1 MQWLLGKDN
10 NPIDVKFT
18 QVHHRNCLCRGD
30 CALCF
35 HPPARFMSRALVQYL
50 SFSDEQAGYIASAE
64 MFGIAFT
71 TVLLIFMEARFDWR
85 KLTVLCL
92 IVATAGNLLSLSLV
106 DFESLIAVRFLT
118 GMGSGGLMSL
128 TFAMMGL
135 TDKSDRNF
143 GYIITWVLIYGALG
157 ILVMP
162 AAFATIGMDGVLLFF
177 ALFNISGPLVRPP
190 PARAPLFITWNSSVP
205 EKAGYSARLKGLS
218 LLAILVYNT
227 SIGIVWAY
235 LFLLGLEAG
244 IAEQTVANV
253 LTVSQFL
260 GIAGAFVAVVLQL
273 RIGRIIPLQVSIIGT
288 AVGIYI
294 LVGEIA
300 LFQFALG
307 VCLFNFLW
315 NVSMP
320 YLLATLASFDRRGK
334 VVIYGI
340 CMQTAGYAI
349 GPFIAATILGRSS
362 YDNVYIVAT
371 FTVYRQRHRI
381 APGFVGAEKT
391 SLTRYNGNMTMLLI
405 TKNGCCY
412 CRYCAVCHF
421 WSMRRTK
428 IQRKLH

>member
-1 MQWLLGKDN
+1 MQWLLGN
-10 NPIDVKFT
+10 SANPVDV
-18 QVHHRNCLCRGD
+18 N
-30 CALCF
+30 
-35 HPPARFMSRALVQYL
+35 ARMPLIAIVYIAVIAPCVFILQPGYVQGLVEHL
-50 SFSDEQAGYIASAE
+50 SFSEAQAGYIASAE
-64 MFGIAFT
+64 MFGIACT
-71 TVLLIFMEARFDWR
+71 TLLLIFIEARFDWR
-85 KLTVLCL
+85 KLTALCL
-92 IVATAGNLLSLSLV
+92 LIAAAGNLLSLSLA
-106 DFESLIAVRFLT
+106 DFEKLAALRFLT

-162 AAFATIGMDGVLLFF
+162 WAFTTIGMNGVLLFF
-177 ALFNISGPLVRPP
+177 ALFNLSG
-190 PARAPLFITWNSSVP
+190 LFFIRHLPGSGAHRQEPTTP
-205 EKAGYSARLKGLS
+205 ESGGYSWSLKGLS

-244 IAEQTVANV
+244 IGEQTVANV

-288 AVGIYI
+288 AIGIYL
-294 LVGEIA
+294 LVGNIA
-300 LFQFALG
+300 LFHFALG

-320 YLLATLASFDRRGK
+320 YLLATLASFDRRGR

-349 GPFIAATILGRSS
+349 GPFIAATLLSAGSYEHVYTVAVLLFIASAVILLPGL
-362 YDNVYIVAT
+362 
-371 FTVYRQRHRI
+371 I
-381 APGFVGAEKT
+381 A
-391 SLTRYNGNMTMLLI
+391 
-405 TKNGCCY
+405 
-412 CRYCAVCHF
+412 
-421 WSMRRTK
+421 
-428 IQRKLH
+428 QRKRL

>member
-1 MQWLLGKDN
+1 MQWLVG
-10 NPIDVKFT
+10 DVM
-18 QVHHRNCLCRGD
+18 
-30 CALCF
+30 
-35 HPPARFMSRALVQYL
+35 HPMDVNSRMSIIAIVYIAVVAPCVFILQPGYVQGLVEYL
-50 SFSDEQAGYIASAE
+50 AFSDEQAGYIASAE

-71 TVLLIFMEARFDWR
+71 TILLIFVEARIDWR

-92 IVATAGNLLSLSLV
+92 IVAMMGNLLSLSIV
-106 DFESLIAVRFLT
+106 DFNSLAVVRFLT

-162 AAFATIGMDGVLLFF
+162 TAFATIGMNGVLLFF
-177 ALFNISGPLVRPP
+177 ALFNVSG
-190 PARAPLFITWNSSVP
+190 LFFIRYLPRSGVHHLDLSVP
-205 EKAGYSARLKGLS
+205 DNTGYSWQMKGLS
-218 LLAILVYNT
+218 LLAILLYNT

-253 LTVSQFL
+253 LTISQFL

-288 AVGIYI
+288 AIGIYL
-294 LVGEIA
+294 LVGKIA
-300 LFQFALG
+300 LFHFALG

-320 YLLATLASFDRRGK
+320 YLLATMASFDRRGK

-349 GPFIAATILGRSS
+349 GPFIAATILGTGS
-362 YDNVYIVAT
+362 YDQVYTVAT
-371 FTVYRQRHRI
+371 LLFITSAIVLLPGLI
-381 APGFVGAEKT
+381 AQKKH
-391 SLTRYNGNMTMLLI
+391 L
-405 TKNGCCY
+405 
-412 CRYCAVCHF
+412 
-421 WSMRRTK
+421 
-428 IQRKLH
+428 

>member
-10 NPIDVKFT
+10 NPIDV
-18 QVHHRNCLCRGD
+18 N
-30 CALCF
+30 
-35 HPPARFMSRALVQYL
+35 SRRSIIAIVYVAVIAPCVFILQPGYVQGLVQYL

-177 ALFNISGPLVRPP
+177 ALFNISGLWF
-190 PARAPLFITWNSSVP
+190 ARHLPRSGVHHLDSSVP

-218 LLAILVYNT
+218 LLAILVLQHLHRYR
-227 SIGIVWAY
+227 
-235 LFLLGLEAG
+235 LGLPVPAWAG
-244 IAEQTVANV
+244 SGYCRAD
-253 LTVSQFL
+253 
-260 GIAGAFVAVVLQL
+260 
-273 RIGRIIPLQVSIIGT
+273 R
-288 AVGIYI
+288 
-294 LVGEIA
+294 GECPHS
-300 LFQFALG
+300 LPVPG
-307 VCLFNFLW
+307 YCRCVC
-315 NVSMP
+315 
-320 YLLATLASFDRRGK
+320 RRGFT
-334 VVIYGI
+334 VTYRPHHPPAGEYHRYGRRYLYPGGRDRFVPV
-340 CMQTAGYAI
+340 CPGSVPVQLSVECEYAI
-349 GPFIAATILGRSS
+349 PVGNT
-362 YDNVYIVAT
+362 
-371 FTVYRQRHRI
+371 
-381 APGFVGAEKT
+381 GFVRPQGEGGN
-391 SLTRYNGNMTMLLI
+391 LRYLHADGRL
-405 TKNGCCY
+405 
-412 CRYCAVCHF
+412 CHRPF
-421 WSMRRTK
+421 HRRDHPR
-428 IQRKLH
+428 QEQL

>member
-1 MQWLLGKDN
+1 MQWLLGNDT
-10 NPIDVKFT
+10 NPVDV
-18 QVHHRNCLCRGD
+18 N
-30 CALCF
+30 
-35 HPPARFMSRALVQYL
+35 SRRSIIAIVYIAVIAPCVFILQPGYVQGLVEYL
-50 SFSDEQAGYIASAE
+50 SFSEEQAGYIASAE

-71 TVLLIFMEARFDWR
+71 TTLLIFTEARFDWR

-92 IVATAGNLLSLSLV
+92 IVATMGNLLSLSLA
-106 DFESLIAVRFLT
+106 DFESLAAVRFLT

-143 GYIITWVLIYGALG
+143 GYIVTWVLTYGALG

-162 AAFATIGMDGVLLFF
+162 AAFANIGMDGVLLFF
-177 ALFNISGPLVRPP
+177 ALFNISGLFFVRHLPRSGSHHLDR
-190 PARAPLFITWNSSVP
+190 PAP
-205 EKAGYSARLKGLS
+205 ETTGYSWRLKGLS
-218 LLAILVYNT
+218 LFAILVYNT

-244 IAEQTVANV
+244 IAEQSVANV

-288 AVGIYI
+288 AIGIYI
-294 LVGEIA
+294 LVGKIA

-362 YDNVYIVAT
+362 YDHVYIVAT
-371 FTVYRQRHRI
+371 ILFI
-381 APGFVGAEKT
+381 ASAIVLLPGLVAQKKH
-391 SLTRYNGNMTMLLI
+391 L
-405 TKNGCCY
+405 
-412 CRYCAVCHF
+412 
-421 WSMRRTK
+421 
-428 IQRKLH
+428 

>member
-1 MQWLLGKDN
+1 MQWLLGDASN
-10 NPIDVKFT
+10 STNVNS
-18 QVHHRNCLCRGD
+18 R
-30 CALCF
+30 
-35 HPPARFMSRALVQYL
+35 MSIIAIVYIAVVAPCVFILQPGYVQGLVEYL
-50 SFSDEQAGYIASAE
+50 AFSDEQAGYIASAE

-71 TVLLIFMEARFDWR
+71 TILLIFVEARFNWR

-92 IVATAGNLLSLSLV
+92 IVAIMGNLLSLSIV
-106 DFESLIAVRFLT
+106 DFKSLAALRFLT

-162 AAFATIGMDGVLLFF
+162 TAFATIGMNGVLLFF
-177 ALFNISGPLVRPP
+177 ALFNVSG
-190 PARAPLFITWNSSVP
+190 LFFTRYLPRSGVHHLDLSVP
-205 EKAGYSARLKGLS
+205 ENTSYSWQLKGLS

-253 LTVSQFL
+253 LTISQFL

-288 AVGIYI
+288 AIGIYL
-294 LVGEIA
+294 LVGKIA
-300 LFQFALG
+300 LFHFALG

-320 YLLATLASFDRRGK
+320 YLLATMASFDRRGK

-349 GPFIAATILGRSS
+349 GPFIAATILGIGS
-362 YDNVYIVAT
+362 YEQVYTVAILL
-371 FTVYRQRHRI
+371 FI
-381 APGFVGAEKT
+381 ASAIALLPG
-391 SLTRYNGNMTMLLI
+391 LI
-405 TKNGCCY
+405 AQKKY
-412 CRYCAVCHF
+412 F
-421 WSMRRTK
+421 
-428 IQRKLH
+428 

>member
-1 MQWLLGKDN
+1 MQWLLGNSMKPVN
-10 NPIDVKFT
+10 MN
-18 QVHHRNCLCRGD
+18 
-30 CALCF
+30 
-35 HPPARFMSRALVQYL
+35 SRTSLIAIVYIAVIAPCVFILQPGYVQGLVEHL
-50 SFSDEQAGYIASAE
+50 SFSGEQAGYIASAE
-64 MFGIAFT
+64 MFGIACT
-71 TVLLIFMEARFDWR
+71 TILLIFMESRFDWR
-85 KLTVLCL
+85 KLAVLCL
-92 IVATAGNLLSLSLV
+92 IVAAVGNLLSLSLT
-106 DFESLIAVRFLT
+106 DFNSLAAVRFLT

-162 AAFATIGMDGVLLFF
+162 TAFATIGMDGVLLFF
-177 ALFNISGPLVRPP
+177 ALFNVSGL
-190 PARAPLFITWNSSVP
+190 LFTRYLPRSGVHHLDLSVP
-205 EKAGYSARLKGLS
+205 ETVGYSWRLKGVS
-218 LLAILVYNT
+218 LLAILIYNT

-273 RIGRIIPLQVSIIGT
+273 RIGRIIPLQVSIVGT
-288 AVGIYI
+288 AIGIYI
-294 LVGEIA
+294 LVGDIA
-300 LFQFALG
+300 LFHFALG

-320 YLLATLASFDRRGK
+320 YLLATMASFDRRGK

-340 CMQTAGYAI
+340 AIQTIGFAI

-362 YDNVYIVAT
+362 YDHVYTVAAIL
-371 FTVYRQRHRI
+371 FLASAVVLVPGLI
-381 APGFVGAEKT
+381 AQKKH
-391 SLTRYNGNMTMLLI
+391 L
-405 TKNGCCY
+405 
-412 CRYCAVCHF
+412 
-421 WSMRRTK
+421 
-428 IQRKLH
+428 

>member
-1 MQWLLGKDN
+1 MQWLLGN
-10 NPIDVKFT
+10 SAHPVDV
-18 QVHHRNCLCRGD
+18 NS
-30 CALCF
+30 
-35 HPPARFMSRALVQYL
+35 SRSIIAIVYIAVIAPCVFILQPGYVQGLVEYL
-50 SFSDEQAGYIASAE
+50 AFSDEQAGYIASAE

-71 TVLLIFMEARFDWR
+71 TFLLIFIEARIDWR

-92 IVATAGNLLSLSLV
+92 ITAAAGNLLSLSLG
-106 DFESLIAVRFLT
+106 DFESLAAVRFLT

-162 AAFATIGMDGVLLFF
+162 TAFATIGMDGVLLFF
-177 ALFNISGPLVRPP
+177 ALFNISGLVFSRYLP
-190 PARAPLFITWNSSVP
+190 RSGVHHLDLSAPET
-205 EKAGYSARLKGLS
+205 AGYSGRLKGVS
-218 LLAILVYNT
+218 LFAILVYNT

-244 IAEQTVANV
+244 VAGQTVANV

-288 AVGIYI
+288 AIGIYL
-294 LVGEIA
+294 LVGDIA
-300 LFQFALG
+300 LFHFALG

-340 CMQTAGYAI
+340 CMQTLGYAV

-362 YDNVYIVAT
+362 YDHVYTVADV
-371 FTVYRQRHRI
+371 TVSRQRRGP
-381 APGFVGAEKT
+381 AAGPDRTEKT
-391 SLTRYNGNMTMLLI
+391 SLTYLGSDQSRPT
-405 TKNGCCY
+405 
-412 CRYCAVCHF
+412 
-421 WSMRRTK
+421 
-428 IQRKLH
+428 

>member
-1 MQWLLGKDN
+1 MRWLLGNSAGPVDVN
-10 NPIDVKFT
+10 ARMPIVAVVYIAVIAPCVFIL
-18 QVHHRNCLCRGD
+18 QPGYVQG
-30 CALCF
+30 
-35 HPPARFMSRALVQYL
+35 LVEYL
-50 SFSDEQAGYIASAE
+50 DFSEEQAGYIASAE

-71 TVLLIFMEARFDWR
+71 TMLLIFLEARFDWR
-85 KLTVLCL
+85 KLTLLCL
-92 IVATAGNLLSLSLV
+92 IIATTGNLMSLSLT
-106 DFESLIAVRFLT
+106 DFESLAAVRFLT

-162 AAFATIGMDGVLLFF
+162 TAFAGIGMNGVLLFF
-177 ALFNISGPLVRPP
+177 ALFNLSGLLFVRYLP
-190 PARAPLFITWNSSVP
+190 RSGVHHLRRSTP
-205 EKAGYSARLKGLS
+205 EPMGYSWRLKGLS
-218 LLAILVYNT
+218 LFAILVYNT

-273 RIGRIIPLQVSIIGT
+273 RIGRIIPLQVSITGT
-288 AVGIYI
+288 AIGIYL
-294 LVGEIA
+294 LVGKIA
-300 LFQFALG
+300 LFHFALG

-349 GPFIAATILGRSS
+349 GPFIAATILGRSN
-362 YDNVYIVAT
+362 YDNVYTVAT
-371 FTVYRQRHRI
+371 ILFIASALILIPGLLAQRER
-381 APGFVGAEKT
+381 
-391 SLTRYNGNMTMLLI
+391 L
-405 TKNGCCY
+405 
-412 CRYCAVCHF
+412 
-421 WSMRRTK
+421 
-428 IQRKLH
+428 

>member
-1 MQWLLGKDN
+1 MQWLFGDTG
-10 NPIDVKFT
+10 NPPDV
-18 QVHHRNCLCRGD
+18 NS
-30 CALCF
+30 
-35 HPPARFMSRALVQYL
+35 SRSIIAIVYIAVIAPCVFILQPGYVQGLVEYL
-50 SFSDEQAGYIASAE
+50 SFSEEQAGYIASAE

-71 TVLLIFMEARFDWR
+71 TLLLIFMEARVDWR

-92 IVATAGNLLSLSLV
+92 VVAAAGNLLSLSLA
-106 DFESLIAVRFLT
+106 DFESLAAVRFLT

-162 AAFATIGMDGVLLFF
+162 TAFAAIGMDGVLLFF
-177 ALFNISGPLVRPP
+177 ALFNVSGLFF
-190 PARAPLFITWNSSVP
+190 ARYLPRSGVQHLDLSAPQS
-205 EKAGYSARLKGLS
+205 AGGYSWRLKGLS
-218 LLAILVYNT
+218 LFAILVYNT

-273 RIGRIIPLQVSIIGT
+273 RIGRIIPLQVSIVGT
-288 AVGIYI
+288 AIGIYL
-294 LVGEIA
+294 LVGKIA
-300 LFQFALG
+300 LFHFALG

-349 GPFIAATILGRSS
+349 GPFIAATILGRSG
-362 YDNVYIVAT
+362 YDQVYIVAT
-371 FTVYRQRHRI
+371 LLFV
-381 APGFVGAEKT
+381 ASAVVLLPG
-391 SLTRYNGNMTMLLI
+391 LLAQ
-405 TKNGCCY
+405 KK
-412 CRYCAVCHF
+412 H
-421 WSMRRTK
+421 
-428 IQRKLH
+428 L

>member
-1 MQWLLGKDN
+1 MQWLFGN
-10 NPIDVKFT
+10 TTEPVDVNSSKSIVAIIYIAVIAPCVFIL
-18 QVHHRNCLCRGD
+18 QPGYVQG
-30 CALCF
+30 
-35 HPPARFMSRALVQYL
+35 LVEYL
-50 SFSDEQAGYIASAE
+50 AFSEEQAGYIASAE

-71 TVLLIFMEARFDWR
+71 TLLLIFMEARFDWR

-92 IVATAGNLLSLSLV
+92 IVAAVGNLLSLSLA
-106 DFESLIAVRFLT
+106 DFESLAAVRFLT
-118 GMGSGGLMSL
+118 GIGSGGLMSL

-135 TDKSDRNF
+135 TKKSDRNF

-162 AAFATIGMDGVLLFF
+162 TAFATVGMDGVLVFF
-177 ALFNISGPLVRPP
+177 ALFNISGLLF
-190 PARAPLFITWNSSVP
+190 ARHLPRSGVYHLDQSAPDT
-205 EKAGYSARLKGLS
+205 AGYSWRLKGLS

-244 IAEQTVANV
+244 IGEQTVANV

-288 AVGIYI
+288 AIGIYI

-300 LFQFALG
+300 LFHFALG

-362 YDNVYIVAT
+362 FDHVYIVAT
-371 FTVYRQRHRI
+371 LLFI
-381 APGFVGAEKT
+381 ASAIVLLPG
-391 SLTRYNGNMTMLLI
+391 LLAQ
-405 TKNGCCY
+405 KK
-412 CRYCAVCHF
+412 H
-421 WSMRRTK
+421 
-428 IQRKLH
+428 L